1 MIFINNS
8 VLRENE
14 IREDF
19 MMNTNELIKAIEN
32 GSLDARFE
40 KLYGKEN
47 VSAQRQRY
55 TEAVNEF
62 AAVFGADKEVSVFSV
77 PGRSEIS
84 GNHTDHNRGRVI
96 AAAVDLDIIAVAAK
110 RGDDTVTVKSKG
122 FPSDTVSCKAGK
134 PDEKLF
140 YTSSSLLSGTCEG
153 FEKRGYK
160 AGGFEAYTT
169 SNVLKGSGISSSAA
183 FECMI
188 GTILNYFYND
198 AVVTDPVIAEIA
210 QFAENVYFG
219 KPSGLMDQTACAVGG
234 FAAIDFEDPAAAKIE
249 KLDFDLSKEG
259 YNLCITN
266 TGGNHAD
273 LNDDYAAVPAEM
285 KAVAALFDRPV
296 LRGLSVS
303 DLISRSSEIREKVG
317 DRAFLRAFH
326 FINENDRVQRQ
337 TEALRGGDVDTF
349 LDEVKESGRSSFM
362 WLQNVYTT
370 KNVAEQGLT
379 LALAI
384 TENTLKNTKRKS
396 AWRVHGG
403 GFAGTVQAFVPSE
416 DVKAYKAAMESV
428 FGEGSC
434 AVLRVRGEGTAKVI

>member
-1 MIFINNS
+1 
-8 VLRENE
+8 
-14 IREDF
+14 
-19 MMNTNELIKAIEN
+19 MNIKELIKAINE
-32 GSLDARFE
+32 GELDSRFE

-47 VSAQRQRY
+47 VTAQRERY
-55 TEAVNEF
+55 IEAANEF
-62 AAVFGADKEVSVFSV
+62 GSIFGSDREVSVFSV

-84 GNHTDHNRGRVI
+84 GNHTDHNRGKVI
-96 AAAVDLDIIAVAAK
+96 AAAVDLDIIAVASK
-110 RGDDTVTVKSKG
+110 RDDGTVTVKSKG
-122 FPSDTVSCKAGK
+122 FPADTVSCKAGE

-140 YTSSSLLSGTCEG
+140 YTSSSLLSGTCAG

-160 AGGFEAYTT
+160 AGGFDAYTT

-188 GTILNYFYND
+188 GTILNHFYNG

-285 KAVAALFDRPV
+285 KAVAAIFDRPV
-296 LRGLSVS
+296 LRGLTVK
-303 DLISRSSEIREKVG
+303 DLLSRAAEIREKVG

-326 FINENDRVQRQ
+326 FINENERVTRQ
-337 TEALRGGDVDTF
+337 TEALRNGNTEEF
-349 LDEVKESGRSSFM
+349 LAEVKESGRSSFM

-370 KNVAEQGLT
+370 KNVSEQGLS
-379 LALAI
+379 LALAV
-384 TENTLKNTKRKS
+384 TENALGNTKRKS

-416 DVKAYKAAMESV
+416 DVEAYKSAMESV
-428 FGEGSC
+428 FGKGSC